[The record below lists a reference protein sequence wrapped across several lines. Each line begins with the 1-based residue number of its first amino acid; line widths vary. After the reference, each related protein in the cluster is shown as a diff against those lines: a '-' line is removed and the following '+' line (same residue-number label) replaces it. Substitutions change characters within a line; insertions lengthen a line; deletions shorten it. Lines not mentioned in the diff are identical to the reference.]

1 MTKKKLSAEQRT
13 LSLKE
18 QLLTEELVV
27 TEEFVQAVI
36 SDVGVPMDQSD
47 INDVYKVR
55 VTVNYINNIT
65 VAEDSIGPSTAA
77 KRQRR

>member
-36 SDVGVPMDQSD
+36 SDVGVPIDQSD
-47 INDVYKVR
+47 INDVHKVR
-55 VTVNYINNIT
+55 LLVI
-65 VAEDSIGPSTAA
+65 DSQLTI
-77 KRQRR
+77 